1 MTNIVENGD
10 SQIIE
15 FPLAVYKLFGI
26 KIPVAGGFWLRL
38 WNLNLIKRGIRKIN
52 EKGFP
57 AVIYVHNWELDEEAP
72 KIDAGILG
80 RFQAYHKLNEARQK
94 LVSLLSEFHF
104 INFITYI
111 RDTQKSWA

>member
-38 WNLNLIKRGIRKIN
+38 WSLNTIKEGIRKIN

-57 AVIYVHNWELDEEAP
+57 AVIYIHNWELDEETP
-72 KIDAGILG
+72 QLNVGVLG
-80 RFQAYHKLNEARQK
+80 RIQAYHNLSKTEQK
-94 LVSLLSEFHF
+94 LRSLLNDFHF
-104 INFITYI
+104 VNFATYL
-111 RDTQKSWA
+111 RES